1 MGCKLHCPPLAHR
14 RVHST
19 MVTYFMIY
27 STSWIEFTLRK
38 LSWSLDKCLA
48 HCIKVAHG
56 AYLVHIAM
64 TI

>member
-1 MGCKLHCPPLAHR
+1 
-14 RVHST
+14 

-27 STSWIEFTLRK
+27 STAWIEFTFRK

-64 TI
+64 TILGESLSELWHLIKSKSL